1 MRNFM
6 YIGIVLM
13 LFTSCKKDR
22 ALLLPTKEIS
32 FGTEVTDT
40 LVGTPVIEKIGAQSI
55 YSYDSLLFVEGRDPL
70 SQLTVYAC
78 KTFQPIADLCI
89 KGRAKN
95 EFIYPRSWCQQFYK
109 KNNHVML
116 IMSNNDYEMK
126 TIDITESLEQKRTVI
141 NEVFPLIVNR
151 TRGYSMY
158 IPKENKWLNHY
169 LVSYGKDPMDGI
181 FYPPRFTISNSKK
194 ENETEIPVYG
204 RMMYCPI
211 NNQRSSYPLQI
222 YQGNMRMKPD
232 ESKVVFA
239 NFFMPYLFV
248 FDINKRNAIAIHV
261 IGKKTFEDDFSD
273 DDPTDVEL
281 GISDICL
288 TDDYIIALCPNGRYR
303 KYVSNNLRPIVRFL
317 NWEGECLF
325 SFYVDQI
332 VSSMA
337 YDERNKQIFC
347 FSPTSET
354 IYKYDVKKYFK

>member
-1 MRNFM
+1 MSTKLICVTPNNNNKFYNMTDLGNGQFKVEYGRVGAAATTLTYPISDWN
-6 YIGIVLM
+6 
-13 LFTSCKKDR
+13 KKYN
-22 ALLLPTKEIS
+22 
-32 FGTEVTDT
+32 
-40 LVGTPVIEKIGAQSI
+40 EKI
-55 YSYDSLLFVEGRDPL
+55 
-70 SQLTVYAC
+70 
-78 KTFQPIADLCI
+78 K
-89 KGRAKN
+89 KG
-95 EFIYPRSWCQQFYK
+95 Y
-109 KNNHVML
+109 V
-116 IMSNNDYEMK
+116 
-126 TIDITESLEQKRTVI
+126 DITESLEQKHTVI

-194 ENETEIPVYG
+194 ENETEIPVFG